1 MSKETHS
8 SHHHSGLARTLLFIV
23 FLILCAGNFA
33 LWKFSLP
40 HGKPNSVFPA
50 MPGLVVGSALAS
62 TAMIGAIWF
71 RQGLARTA
79 LIVFLW
85 IVMFAFSM
93 PGLIM
98 MSDRAI
104 LQTDALKLLGAG
116 LVCYLVA
123 NIVLISA
130 PSIHR
135 LGMSRG
141 CGGR

>member
-1 MSKETHS
+1 MSKEFTS
-8 SHHHSGLARTLLFIV
+8 PHHHSALARILLAIV
-23 FLILCAGNFA
+23 FLILCAGNYA
-33 LWKFSLP
+33 LWKFSYYGGRP
-40 HGKPNSVFPA
+40 TSVFPA

-62 TAMIGAIWF
+62 TAIIGAIWF
-71 RQGLARTA
+71 RNGMARTA

-85 IVMFAFSM
+85 IVMFVFSM

-98 MSDRAI
+98 MSDRSS
-104 LQTDALKLLGAG
+104 LQMGALKMLAVGLG
-116 LVCYLVA
+116 CYLVA

-141 CGGR
+141 CRG